1 MLYDRV
7 GRFDLTLLFLQ
18 LDVVM
23 WLFTK
28 HYVGAADQLFAFFL
42 LVRVGDQVGLGFC
55 RAFYFNRVVT
65 AKWGR

>member
-42 LVRVGDQVGLGFC
+42 LVRVGDQVGFGFC

>member
-23 WLFTK
+23 WLFTM
-28 HYVGAADQLFAFFL
+28 HHVGATWFMT
-42 LVRVGDQVGLGFC
+42 GL
-55 RAFYFNRVVT
+55 T
-65 AKWGR
+65 WGRHLDTRIGTGSLG